1 MSKKSFI
8 KQVFKGRSL
17 LRIMQNM
24 RVESA
29 SLKGKILDLGGGPK
43 SQYYEYFDM
52 SGAEA
57 IHYADLYQV
66 TDDHLV
72 FDFESKF
79 PVEDSA
85 YDMVLLMNVLEHI
98 FSSRVVLGECYRILK
113 PGGSMV
119 GVVPFLFPIHGVPN
133 DFWRPTK
140 MALEKCLYD
149 AGFSAVQVSETGHGK
164 HLVIANLLARSV
176 KFKPLTLLWYA
187 LASFVDSLG
196 NQVDRKNYPLGY
208 FFIAEK
214 KA

>member
-1 MSKKSFI
+1 
-8 KQVFKGRSL
+8 
-17 LRIMQNM
+17 
-24 RVESA
+24 
-29 SLKGKILDLGGGPK
+29 
-43 SQYYEYFDM
+43 
-52 SGAEA
+52 
-57 IHYADLYQV
+57 
-66 TDDHLV
+66 
-72 FDFESKF
+72 
-79 PVEDSA
+79 
-85 YDMVLLMNVLEHI
+85 
-98 FSSRVVLGECYRILK
+98 
-113 PGGSMV
+113 
-119 GVVPFLFPIHGVPN
+119 
-133 DFWRPTK
+133 